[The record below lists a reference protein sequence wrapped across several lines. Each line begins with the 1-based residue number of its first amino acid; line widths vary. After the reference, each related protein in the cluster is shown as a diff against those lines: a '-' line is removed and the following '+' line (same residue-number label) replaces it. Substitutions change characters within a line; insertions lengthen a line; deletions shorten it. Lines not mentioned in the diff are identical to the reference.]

1 MRIFLTGSQDAEW
14 RWNLEGFFQEY
25 EIDFFDSNEYAP
37 EFSSVF
43 KRLKILEGC
52 DGVIACCPKHD
63 RRHLQTVLEL
73 SYASK
78 LAKQILLVDSLRRRK
93 SWIHTLPYS
102 LNFPTLDGLKEH
114 LTKMV
119 SSPKRSTLFWG

>member
-1 MRIFLTGSQDAEW
+1 MRIFLTGSQETEW
-14 RWNLEGFFQEY
+14 RWNLEAFLQEY
-25 EIDFFDSNEYAP
+25 EIDFFDSAEYAA

-52 DGVIACCPKHD
+52 DGVIACCPKDD
-63 RRHLQTVLEL
+63 RQHLQTVLEL

-78 LAKQILLVDSLRRRK
+78 LVKQILVVDCLRRRK

-102 LNFPTLDGLKEH
+102 LNFPNLDGLKEH
-114 LTKMV
+114 LTKMM